1 MKFNF
6 FTDPAVWQK
15 FIDIIV
21 DYSPRVIIAVIMLI
35 VGNWL
40 IGLIVKLL
48 EKALNFRKIDDSL
61 QSFFISLVN
70 IALKVMLVVLAADQI
85 GIQTTSIVAM
95 LGAASLAVGLALQGS
110 LANFAGG
117 VLILL
122 FKPYKVGD
130 RISAQGEKGLVRQIQ
145 IFNTVVETGDGRMIV
160 MPNGAVSNGI
170 ITNHTTLPSRVD
182 IEIIVEHGSNIPLV
196 QKRIMAFCEQHE
208 KISKMVQPTVAI
220 FKIGEDGITLAVRPY
235 CHADD
240 YWAVY
245 FETMNFIHQLAC
257 EKVIE
262 IPEKHL
268 KVALAA
274 NQIPLPANHRETVGF
289 NH

>member
-1 MKFNF
+1 MKFNI

-15 FIDIIV
+15 FLDVIV
-21 DYSPRVIIAVIMLI
+21 NYSPRVIIAILMLV

-48 EKALNFRKIDDSL
+48 EKALDFRKIDGSL
-61 QSFFISLVN
+61 QSFFVSLVK
-70 IALKVMLVVLAADQI
+70 IALKVMLIVLAADQI

-117 VLILL
+117 VLILM

-130 RISAQGEKGLVRQIQ
+130 RISAQGEKGLVREIQ
-145 IFNTVVETGDGRMIV
+145 IFNTVVETGDGKMIV

-182 IEIIVEHGSNIPLV
+182 MDIIVEHSCNIQQV
-196 QKRIMAFCEQHE
+196 QARILAFWGQHE
-208 KISKMVQPTVAI
+208 KVSKTVAPTVAI
-220 FKIGEDGITLAVRPY
+220 SKITEEGITLVIRPY

-240 YWAVY
+240 YWGVY
-245 FETMNFIHQLAC
+245 FDTTAFLYQLSC

-262 IPEKHL
+262 IPEKRL
-268 KVALAA
+268 TVALSSHE
-274 NQIPLPANHRETVGF
+274 ILPPQHKTTLGF